1 VASSPQIFGIQQS
14 DLLAAAGIALL
25 QVKNGRGLTLPE
37 MAYVMGRSDDQVAR
51 YIAGD
56 SEMGFIAWNRACD
69 AWPEL
74 AERMNETAADREL
87 RRRQRVLDLEA
98 PRKDKAA

>member
-1 VASSPQIFGIQQS
+1 MASAPQISGFQQS

-25 QVKNGRGLTLPE
+25 QVKNTRGLTLPE

-56 SEMGFIAWNRACD
+56 SEMGFIVWNRACD

-74 AERMNETAADREL
+74 TERMNETATEREM
-87 RRRQRVLDLEA
+87 RRRQRVLDLGGG
-98 PRKDKAA
+98 K